1 MNQICA
7 AIARLIDRIDVM
19 GLCLLF
25 GPALVV
31 LLMAYLSK

>member
-25 GPALVV
+25 GPPLVF
-31 LLMAYLSK
+31 LLLIYLSK